1 MKVGEEIFIF
11 TDKRFVCRSNRDV
24 AFIGVKIGFRVRWEC
39 IVVCIPIF
47 YGDVIR
53 LHMIDYTKIPR
64 HVAVKVSTRT
74 SRDIS
79 TNVSRPRHVR
89 VKVKTSKPR

>member
-1 MKVGEEIFIF
+1 MEYWHLKVGEEIFIF

-53 LHMIDYTKIPR
+53 LHMIDYTKLLQKSEMR
-64 HVAVKVSTRT
+64 KVIVIELSYKGF
-74 SRDIS
+74 S
-79 TNVSRPRHVR
+79 
-89 VKVKTSKPR
+89 

>member
-1 MKVGEEIFIF
+1 MEYWHLKVGEEIFIF

-53 LHMIDYTKIPR
+53 LHMIDYTR
-64 HVAVKVSTRT
+64 ENA
-74 SRDIS
+74 
-79 TNVSRPRHVR
+79 
-89 VKVKTSKPR
+89 SKFL